1 MKTFKLL
8 LGILISFS
16 FFSQTERYIRLSEIS
31 MVTPNRDTLFL
42 INDDLGRRI
51 LSTWD
56 IALISPKDRPTI
68 LLVTEFPSYT
78 IASAGSK
85 RSRRK
90 NK

>member
-16 FFSQTERYIRLSEIS
+16 SFSQTSGYLRLSDIS
-31 MVTPNRDTLFL
+31 MVTPDRDTLFL
-42 INDDLGRRI
+42 INDELGRRI

-56 IALISPKDRPTI
+56 MAHVSPKDRPTI
-68 LLVTEFPSYT
+68 LLVTEFPSSP
-78 IASAGSK
+78 IATTGSK